1 MTNEDFFRHC
11 WLTLKKSKPRLR
23 RFMDEIECA
32 VEGAGK
38 IAETKLLPRKEAE
51 NKTNDSPKPPE
62 EAPYV
67 TV

>member
-23 RFMDEIECA
+23 KFMDEIECT

-38 IAETKLLPRKEAE
+38 IAETKPSPKENKDKVDGSPEPLKEA
-51 NKTNDSPKPPE
+51 S
-62 EAPYV
+62 YI